1 VDIAATIKSRRIEL
15 GLTLEE
21 VGDATG
27 VKKSTVM
34 KWETGAIKN
43 MRRDK
48 LARLAYV
55 LRLDPVMLM
64 QTADEEDDP
73 KFDILK
79 FKNISALKLI
89 RVPVLGNVAAGKPIF
104 AEQDY
109 DAFIPNDMNVKCDF
123 ALKVKGHSM
132 YPTYHDGDW
141 VYIRETPTVDDGA
154 IAVVII
160 EDEAALKH
168 VYRTP
173 DGLRLVSDNPD
184 YPPLKYDADECEQI
198 HIAGK
203 PVAFLRNV

>member
-1 VDIAATIKSRRIEL
+1 MDIATTIKLRRVEL

-55 LRLDPVMLM
+55 LRLDPVLLM
-64 QTADEEDDP
+64 RTSDEAEDV
-73 KFDILK
+73 KFDIFK
-79 FKNISALKLI
+79 FENISSLKPL
-89 RVPVLGNVAAGKPIF
+89 RVPVLGNVAAGTPIF
-104 AEQDY
+104 AEQEY
-109 DAFIPNDMNVKCDF
+109 DAFIPNDANIKCDF

-160 EDEAALKH
+160 ENEATLKR

-173 DGLRLVSDNPD
+173 EGLRLISDNPD
-184 YPPLKYDADECEQI
+184 YPPLKYDADECEQVRI
-198 HIAGK
+198 VGK